1 MTEHLKTRPTP
12 QLSLPIEVDREPGS
26 EKSSSASQRNGTIT
40 PANFSIDRILEE
52 LNDEQRE
59 AVQHPNGPLAIIAGA
74 GTGKTRVI
82 TYRIAYLIAAKLAKP
97 KEILALTFTDKAA
110 AEMEERVDVLVPYSY
125 TDMTISTF
133 HSFGDKL
140 IREFAVDLG
149 LNPDFKLMMQAE
161 QALFLRE
168 HLFKLPLKHY
178 RPLSNPTKFLDD
190 LLRHFSRAKDEDI
203 SPVEYVEFAE
213 RQLAVARQQTAD
225 SIIILEAEK
234 QVELATGYEAYQKL
248 LVEFGVSDFGDQI
261 ALAIKLLRES
271 PDVRRRLQERF
282 RYILVDEF
290 QDTNYAQFQLVKELA
305 AGHCNLTVVA
315 DDDQSIYKFRGAAI
329 SNILNF
335 SSTYPDAKYV
345 VLNKNYR
352 STQAILDASY
362 KLIRHNDPD
371 RLEVK
376 QKINKK
382 LIGCELGGK
391 PVEHL
396 HFDTLSAEAEAVAEK
411 IAQKIADENFKPGD
425 FCILVRSNHAA
436 DPYLRA
442 LAEKKI
448 PYRFSGNRGLYQ
460 REEIRLLIAF
470 LKTLADPRDS
480 QSLYH
485 LALSEIYRMP
495 MADLQ
500 RCLGIHDRTHRPLIN
515 IFRQPDEGDWS
526 EPLSPEGRVTIAKVV
541 ADHDKYLE
549 KSRQLPAYV
558 LIYHFLKDTGY
569 LNRLAAGESVESD
582 YKLRNLAKFFNTVQ
596 NYANFTSSGDA
607 AFFAQHLDL
616 MRDFGDDPGL
626 ADADLDEEAVQVL
639 TIHKAKGL
647 EFPVVFMVGLVA
659 RKFPTDMRQSTIELP
674 EALIKDKLPE
684 GDFHLQ
690 EERRLFYVGMT
701 RAQRELYLT
710 SSRDHGG
717 AKLKKVSLFVHE
729 AVDHAHADEDYL
741 KCSPLESLARFEMTP
756 IEFPTEDGAIPADQ
770 ILTLDSHKID
780 DYLTCPLKYKYAKI
794 LRVPLEVHHAI
805 IYGKAIHEAVRV
817 YNQRKLQGR
826 PVTPDDLIRV
836 FKTNW
841 RSEGFISREHEDQRF
856 AYGQEVLKRFFAQQ
870 EANGTIPTYVE
881 EQFKFRVG
889 NNLIVGRWDRID
901 ELSDG
906 GIFVTDYK
914 SSEVTDPD
922 KVRDQTVKSRQLR
935 LYALAYEARFGRP
948 VTGWRLH
955 FLDTGFIGEA
965 SRKERLLKK
974 TEEDILKAA
983 AGIRRRDYSP
993 DPGPVKCPFCAYQ
1006 DICPAAER

>member
-1 MTEHLKTRPTP
+1 MKTRVTP
-12 QLSLPIEVDREPGS
+12 QLSLPIEFADEP
-26 EKSSSASQRNGTIT
+26 SSTAVPGHGTIT
-40 PANFSIDRILEE
+40 PANFSIDRILEA

-59 AVQHPNGPLAIIAGA
+59 AVRHPAGPLAIIAGA

-97 KEILALTFTDKAA
+97 KEILALTFTEKAA

-140 IREFAVDLG
+140 VREFAVDLG
-149 LNPDFKLMMQAE
+149 LDPDFKLMAQAE

-203 SPVEYVEFAE
+203 SPAEYVEFAIKN
-213 RQLAVARQQTAD
+213 LAAARQQTAD
-225 SIIILEAEK
+225 PALVLNAEK
-234 QVELATGYEAYQKL
+234 QLELAQCYEAYQKL
-248 LVEFGVSDFGDQI
+248 LLQSSVSDFGDQI
-261 ALAIKLLRES
+261 TLAVRLLRES
-271 PDVRRRLQERF
+271 PDVRRRLQERY

-305 AGHCNLTVVA
+305 AGHCNITVVA

-335 SSTYPDAKYV
+335 SDTYSGAKYV

-376 QKINKK
+376 QQINKK
-382 LIGCELGGK
+382 LIGSAVRSGK

-396 HFDTLSAEAEAVAEK
+396 HFDALSTEAEAVAEM
-411 IAQKIADENFKPGD
+411 IARKVANDQLKYGD
-425 FCILVRSNHAA
+425 FCVLVRSNNSAER
-436 DPYLRA
+436 YLQA

-460 REEIRLLIAF
+460 REEIRLLVAF
-470 LKTLADPRDS
+470 LKTIADPRDS

-485 LALSEIYRMP
+485 LALSEIYRLP
-495 MADLQ
+495 MQDLQ
-500 RCLGIHDRTHRPLIN
+500 LALGVHDRTHRPLIG
-515 IFRQPDEGDWS
+515 ILRKPDEFEWS
-526 EPLSPEGRVTIAKVV
+526 EPLSAEGRVTMAKIVS
-541 ADHDKYLE
+541 DHDKYLE
-549 KSRQLPAYV
+549 KSRQLPAYA
-558 LIYHFLKDTGY
+558 LLYHFLKDTGY
-569 LNRLAAGESVESD
+569 LSRLAAGESAESE

-626 ADADLDEEAVQVL
+626 ADADLDEDAVHVL

-659 RKFPTDMRQSTIELP
+659 KKFPTEGRRSTIELP

-710 SSRDHGG
+710 SARDHGG

-729 AVDHAHADEDYL
+729 AVDHARADEDYL
-741 KCSPLESLARFEMTP
+741 KRSPLETLAHFEMTP
-756 IEFPTEDGAIPADQ
+756 EDFFPLGGTIPPEQ
-770 ILTLDSHKID
+770 MLTLDSHKID
-780 DYLTCPLKYKYAKI
+780 DYLTCPLKYKYARI
-794 LRVPLEVHHAI
+794 LRVPLEVHHTI
-805 IYGKAIHEAVRV
+805 IYGKAIHEAIRE
-817 YNQRKLQGR
+817 YNQRKLQNR
-826 PVTPDDLIRV
+826 AVTEDDLIRA
-836 FKTNW
+836 FKANW
-841 RSEGFISREHEDQRF
+841 RSEGFISREHEDQRL
-856 AYGQEVLKRFFAQQ
+856 AYGQEVLKEFFAQQ
-870 EANGTIPTYVE
+870 EAGGARPTYVE
-881 EQFKFRVG
+881 EPFKLRLD
-889 NNLIVGRWDRID
+889 NNLIVGRWDRVD
-901 ELSDG
+901 ESGDG
-906 GIFVTDYK
+906 SAYVIDYK
-914 SSEVTDPD
+914 SSDVNEPE
-922 KVRDQTVKSRQLR
+922 KAREQTVKSRQLR
-935 LYALAYEARFGRP
+935 LYALAYEARFNRP

-955 FLDTGFIGEA
+955 FLDTGLIGES
-965 SRKERLLKK
+965 SRKARLLEK
-974 TEEDILKAA
+974 TKEDVLRAA
-983 AGIRRRDYSP
+983 EGIRRRDYAP
-993 DPGPVKCPFCAYQ
+993 DPGPMKCPFCAYQ

>member
-1 MTEHLKTRPTP
+1 MKTRFTP
-12 QLSLPIEVDREPGS
+12 QLSLPIEVDG
-26 EKSSSASQRNGTIT
+26 EKTADAKPSNFAPHQDQGAVT

-52 LNDEQRE
+52 LNDAQRE
-59 AVQHPNGPLAIIAGA
+59 AVQHPAGPLAIIAGA

-82 TYRIAYLIAAKLAKP
+82 TFRIAYLIAAKLAKP
-97 KEILALTFTDKAA
+97 NEILALTFTDKAA

-125 TDMTISTF
+125 TDMTIATF
-133 HSFGDKL
+133 HSFGDSL
-140 IREFAVDLG
+140 VREFAVDLG
-149 LNPDFKLMMQAE
+149 LDPDFKLMTQAE

-178 RPLSNPTKFLDD
+178 RPLSNPTKFLHD

-203 SPVEYVEFAE
+203 SPAEYLEFAE
-213 RQLAVARQQTAD
+213 KNLAAARQQSDDAAL
-225 SIIILEAEK
+225 ILEAEK
-234 QVELATGYEAYQKL
+234 QVELAKCYEAYQKL
-248 LVEFGVSDFGDQI
+248 LVEASLSDFGDQI
-261 ALAIKLLRES
+261 THAIRLLRES
-271 PDVRRRLQERF
+271 PDVRRRLQQRY

-305 AGHCNLTVVA
+305 AAHRNITVVA

-335 SSTYPDAKYV
+335 SDTYPDAKYV
-345 VLNKNYR
+345 VLTQNYR

-382 LIGCELGGK
+382 LVGRVPGGK

-396 HFDTLSAEAEAVAEK
+396 HFDTLSAEAEAVAET
-411 IAQKIADENFKPGD
+411 IRQKIASEQFKYGD
-425 FCILVRSNHAA
+425 FCILVRSNSAA

-448 PYRFSGNRGLYQ
+448 PHRFSGTRGLYQ

-500 RCLGIHDRTHRPLIN
+500 PCLSLHDRTNHPLIS
-515 IFRQPDEGDWS
+515 IFRKPAEFEWS
-526 EPLSPEGRVTIAKVV
+526 EPLSAEGRVTMAKIVS
-541 ADHDKYLE
+541 DHDKYLE
-549 KSRQLPAYV
+549 KSRQLPAYA
-558 LIYHFLKDTGY
+558 LLYHFLKDTGY
-569 LNRLAAGESVESD
+569 LSRLAAGESAESD

-596 NYANFTSSGDA
+596 NYSHFTASGDA
-607 AFFAQHLDL
+607 AFFAKHLDL

-626 ADADLDEEAVQVL
+626 ADADLDEDAVHVL

-659 RKFPTDMRQSTIELP
+659 QKFPTAKRNSTIELP
-674 EALIKDKLPE
+674 EALIKDHLPE
-684 GDFHLQ
+684 GDSHLQ

-717 AKLKKVSLFVHE
+717 AKPRKVSRFVHE

-741 KCSPLESLARFEMTP
+741 KRSPLESLARFELTP
-756 IEFPTEDGAIPADQ
+756 QEMPPADGVIPADQ
-770 ILTLDSHKID
+770 LLTLDSHKID
-780 DYLTCPLKYKYAKI
+780 DYLTCPLKYKYARI
-794 LRVPLEVHHAI
+794 LRVPIEMHHTI
-805 IYGKAIHEAVRV
+805 IYGKAIHEAVRK
-817 YNQRKLQGR
+817 YNQCKLQNQ
-826 PVTPDDLIRV
+826 PVSEDDLLRV
-836 FKTNW
+836 FKANW
-841 RSEGFISREHEDQRF
+841 HSEGFISREHEDQRF

-870 EANGTIPTYVE
+870 EAGGTVPAYVE
-881 EQFKFRVG
+881 EQFKFRLG

-901 ELSDG
+901 ELPDG
-906 GIFVTDYK
+906 SVYVIDYK
-914 SSEVTDPD
+914 SSEVNDPE
-922 KVRDQTVKSRQLR
+922 KVREQTVKSLQLR
-935 LYALAYEARFGRP
+935 LYAIAYEQRFNRP

-955 FLDTGFIGEA
+955 FLDTGLIGESPHKA
-965 SRKERLLKK
+965 QLLEKTKK
-974 TEEDILKAA
+974 DVLKAA
-983 AGIRRRDYSP
+983 EGIRQRDYTP
-993 DPGPVKCPFCAYQ
+993 DPGPVKCPSCAYQ

>member
-1 MTEHLKTRPTP
+1 MEMDGEQAGTKTVAPPNR
-12 QLSLPIEVDREPGS
+12 
-26 EKSSSASQRNGTIT
+26 TIT
-40 PANFSIDRILEE
+40 PANFSVDRLLEE
-52 LNDEQRE
+52 LNDEQRK
-59 AVQHPNGPLAIIAGA
+59 AVQHPAGPLAIIAGA

-133 HSFGDKL
+133 HSCGDKL
-140 IREFAVDLG
+140 VREFAVDLG
-149 LNPDFKLMMQAE
+149 LDPDFKLMAQAE

-178 RPLSNPTKFLDD
+178 RPLSNPTKFLHD
-190 LLRHFSRAKDEDI
+190 LLRHFGRAKDEDI
-203 SPVEYVEFAE
+203 SPAAYLDLATK
-213 RQLAVARQQTAD
+213 QMAVAQQQTED
-225 SIIILEAEK
+225 PTLILAAEK
-234 QVELATGYEAYQKL
+234 QLELAKCYEAYQKL
-248 LVEFGVSDFGDQI
+248 SIASSVTDFGDQI
-261 ALAIKLLRES
+261 ALAIRLLRDA
-271 PDVRRRLQERF
+271 PDVRRRLQERY

-305 AGHCNLTVVA
+305 DGHHNLTVVA

-335 SSTYPDAKYV
+335 SGTYPDAKYV

-352 STQAILDASY
+352 STQVILDASY

-382 LIGCELGGK
+382 LVGREPGGK

-396 HFDTLSAEAEAVAEK
+396 HYDTLSGEAEALANL
-411 IAQKIADENFKPGD
+411 IAQKIAQENYKYGD
-425 FCILVRSNHAA
+425 FCILVRSNGAA
-436 DPYLRA
+436 DPYLRG

-470 LKTLADPRDS
+470 LKTIADPRDS

-495 MADLQ
+495 MQDLQ
-500 RCLGIHDRTHRPLIN
+500 LGLGVHTRTHRPLLG
-515 IFRQPDEGDWS
+515 IFRKPEEFEWS
-526 EPLSPEGRVTIAKVV
+526 APERALGPLSAEGRVTMAKIVS
-541 ADHDKYLE
+541 DHDKYIE
-549 KSRQLPAYV
+549 KARQLPAYA
-558 LIYHFLKDTGY
+558 LLYHYLKDTGY
-569 LNRLAAGESVESD
+569 LNRLAAGESAESD

-596 NYANFTSSGDA
+596 NYTNFTSTGDA

-626 ADADLDEEAVQVL
+626 ADADLDEDAVQVL

-647 EFPVVFMVGLVA
+647 EFPIVFMAGLVA
-659 RKFPTDMRQSTIELP
+659 RKFPTDARHSTIELP
-674 EALIKDKLPE
+674 DALIKEHLPE

-717 AKLKKVSLFVHE
+717 AKPKKVSLFVHE

-741 KCSPLESLARFEMTP
+741 KRSPLESLAQFDVKP
-756 IEFPTEDGAIPADQ
+756 EDFSPAEGAIPPEQ
-770 ILTLDSHKID
+770 MLTLDAHKID
-780 DYLTCPLKYKYAKI
+780 DYLTCPLKYKYARI
-794 LRVPLEVHHAI
+794 LRVPLEVHHTV
-805 IYGKAIHEAVRV
+805 IYGKAIHEAIRE
-817 YNQRKLQGR
+817 YNQRKLQNR
-826 PVTPDDLIRV
+826 PVSAEDLLRV
-836 FKTNW
+836 FKANW

-856 AYGQEVLKRFFAQQ
+856 AYGQEVLKKFFAQQ
-870 EANGTIPTYVE
+870 EAGDAIPKYVE
-881 EQFKFRVG
+881 EPFKFRLG
-889 NNLIVGRWDRID
+889 NNQIAGRWDRVD
-901 ELSDG
+901 EPAAGEVYL
-906 GIFVTDYK
+906 IDYK
-914 SSEVTDPD
+914 SSDVNDPE
-922 KVRDQTVKSRQLR
+922 KARVQTVSSRQMR
-935 LYALAYEARFGRP
+935 IYALAYEARFSRP
-948 VTGWRLH
+948 ITGWRLH
-955 FLDTGFIGEA
+955 FLDTGLIGE
-965 SRKERLLKK
+965 SSFKERLLEK
-974 TEEDILKAA
+974 TKEDILKAA
-983 AGIRRRDYSP
+983 AGIRRRDYTP
-993 DPGPVKCPFCAYQ
+993 DPGPTKCKYCAYQ
-1006 DICPAAER
+1006 DICPVAEG

>member
-1 MTEHLKTRPTP
+1 LKSRFAP
-12 QLSLPIEVDREPGS
+12 QLSLPIVFDDGQPS
-26 EKSSSASQRNGTIT
+26 TVAPQNGTVA
-40 PANFSIDRILEE
+40 PANFSSDRILEE
-52 LNDEQRE
+52 LNAEQRE
-59 AVQHPNGPLAIIAGA
+59 AVQHPAGPLAIIAGA

-97 KEILALTFTDKAA
+97 KEILSLTFTDKAA

-133 HSFGDKL
+133 HAFGDKL
-140 IREFAVDLG
+140 VREFAVDLG
-149 LNPDFKLMMQAE
+149 LDPDFKLMASTE

-203 SPVEYVEFAE
+203 SPTEYVEFAIKN
-213 RQLAVARQQTAD
+213 LAAARQQNPTGVAAD
-225 SIIILEAEK
+225 PALILNAEK
-234 QVELATGYEAYQKL
+234 QLELAQCYEAYQKL
-248 LVEFGVSDFGDQI
+248 LLQSSVSDFGDQI
-261 ALAIKLLRES
+261 TLAIRLLRES
-271 PDVRRRLQERF
+271 PDVRRRLQERY

-290 QDTNYAQFQLVKELA
+290 QDTNYAQFLLVKELA
-305 AGHCNLTVVA
+305 AGQRNITVVA

-335 SSTYPDAKYV
+335 NDTYSDAKYV

-382 LIGCELGGK
+382 LIGRELGGK

-396 HFDTLSAEAEAVAEK
+396 HFDTLSAEAEAVAEM
-411 IAQKIADENFKPGD
+411 IAQKVAGNQLKYGD
-425 FCILVRSNHAA
+425 FCVLVRSNNSA
-436 DPYLRA
+436 DRYLQA

-470 LKTLADPRDS
+470 LKTIADPRDS
-480 QSLYH
+480 QRLYH

-495 MADLQ
+495 MQDLQ
-500 RCLGIHDRTHRPLIN
+500 RCLDVHNSTHRPLIG
-515 IFRQPDEGDWS
+515 IFRKPNEFEWS
-526 EPLSPEGRVTIAKVV
+526 ESLSAEGRVTMAKIVS
-541 ADHDKYLE
+541 DHDKYLE
-549 KSRQLPAYV
+549 KSRQLPAYA
-558 LIYHFLKDTGY
+558 LLYHFLKDTGY
-569 LNRLAAGESVESD
+569 LSRLAAGESAESE

-607 AFFAQHLDL
+607 AFFAQHLEL

-626 ADADLDEEAVQVL
+626 ADADLDEDAVHVL

-647 EFPVVFMVGLVA
+647 EFPVVFMAGLVA
-659 RKFPTDMRQSTIELP
+659 KKFPTEARRSTIELP

-729 AVDHAHADEDYL
+729 AVDHARADEDYL
-741 KCSPLESLARFEMTP
+741 KRSPLETLAHFEMTP
-756 IEFPTEDGAIPADQ
+756 EDFSPAGGVIPAEQ
-770 ILTLDSHKID
+770 ILTLDAHKID
-780 DYLTCPLKYKYAKI
+780 DYLTCPLKYKYARI
-794 LRVPLEVHHAI
+794 LRVPLEVHHTI
-805 IYGKAIHEAVRV
+805 IYGKAIHEAIRE
-817 YNQRKLQGR
+817 YNQRKLQNR
-826 PVTPDDLIRV
+826 PVAEDDLIRA
-836 FKTNW
+836 FKAYW
-841 RSEGFISREHEDQRF
+841 RSEGFISREHEEQRF
-856 AYGQEVLKRFFAQQ
+856 AYGQEVLKNFFVQQ
-870 EANGTIPTYVE
+870 ETGGARPTYVE
-881 EQFKFRVG
+881 EPFKLRLD
-889 NNLIVGRWDRID
+889 NNLIVGRWDRV
-901 ELSDG
+901 EESGDG
-906 GIFVTDYK
+906 SAYIIDYK
-914 SSEVTDPD
+914 SSDVNEPE
-922 KVRDQTVKSRQLR
+922 KAREQTVKSRQLR
-935 LYALAYEARFGRP
+935 LYALAYEARFNRP

-955 FLDTGFIGEA
+955 FLDTGLTGE
-965 SRKERLLKK
+965 SPRKARLLEK
-974 TEEDILKAA
+974 TKEDVLQAA
-983 AGIRRRDYSP
+983 EGIRRRDYAP
-993 DPGPVKCPFCAYQ
+993 DPGPMKCPFCAYQ

>member
-1 MTEHLKTRPTP
+1 LKPRSAP
-12 QLSLPIEVDREPGS
+12 QLSLPIEFDDEP
-26 EKSSSASQRNGTIT
+26 SAPAAPRPETVT
-40 PANFSIDRILEE
+40 PANFSIDRILAE

-59 AVQHPNGPLAIIAGA
+59 AVQHPAGPLAIIAGA

-110 AEMEERVDVLVPYSY
+110 AEMEERVDVHVPYSY
-125 TDMTISTF
+125 TDMTIATF

-140 IREFAVDLG
+140 VREFAVDLG
-149 LNPDFKLMMQAE
+149 LDPDFKLMRQAE

-178 RPLSNPTKFLDD
+178 RPLSNPTKFLED

-203 SPVEYVEFAE
+203 SPADYVAFAE
-213 RQLAVARQQTAD
+213 NHLAATLQQTD
-225 SIIILEAEK
+225 DPVKILQAEK
-234 QVELATGYEAYQKL
+234 PLELAKCYAAYQKL
-248 LVEFGVSDFGDQI
+248 SIAASVTDFGDQI
-261 ALAIKLLRES
+261 ALAIRLLRES
-271 PDVRRRLQERF
+271 PDVRRRLQERY
-282 RYILVDEF
+282 RHVLVDEF

-305 AGHCNLTVVA
+305 AGHRNLTVVA

-335 SSTYPDAKYV
+335 DDTYPGAKYV

-376 QKINKK
+376 RQINKK
-382 LIGCELGGK
+382 LIGRAPGGK
-391 PVEHL
+391 AVEHL
-396 HFDTLSAEAEAVAEK
+396 HFDTLSAEAEAVAEM
-411 IAQKIADENFKPGD
+411 IAQKVAGADFKYGD
-425 FCILVRSNHAA
+425 FCVLVRSNNAA

-460 REEIRLLIAF
+460 REEIRLLLAF
-470 LKTLADPRDS
+470 LKTVADSRDS

-500 RCLGIHDRTHRPLIN
+500 LSLGVHDRTHRPLLG
-515 IFRQPDEGDWS
+515 IFRKPDEFEWS
-526 EPLSPEGRVTIAKVV
+526 EPLSAEGRMTMAKIVS
-541 ADHDKYLE
+541 DHDKYLE
-549 KSRQLPAYV
+549 KSRQLPAYA
-558 LIYHFLKDTGY
+558 LLYHFLKDTGY
-569 LNRLAAGESVESD
+569 LSRLAAGESAESD

-596 NYANFTSSGDA
+596 SYSNFTTSGDA
-607 AFFAQHLDL
+607 AFFARHLDL

-626 ADADLDEEAVQVL
+626 ADADLDEDAVQVL

-659 RKFPTDMRQSTIELP
+659 KKFPTEARHSTIELP
-674 EALIKDKLPE
+674 DALIKDKLPE
-684 GDFHLQ
+684 GDFHIQ

-701 RAQRELYLT
+701 RAQDELYLT
-710 SSRDHGG
+710 SARDHGG
-717 AKLKKVSLFVHE
+717 AKARKVSLFVHE

-741 KCSPLESLARFEMTP
+741 KRSPLESLAQFDVKP
-756 IEFPTEDGAIPADQ
+756 EDFSPAEGAIPPEQ
-770 ILTLDSHKID
+770 MLTLDAHKID
-780 DYLTCPLKYKYAKI
+780 DYLTCPLKYKYARI
-794 LRVPLEVHHAI
+794 LRVPLEVHHTV
-805 IYGKAIHEAVRV
+805 IYGKAIHEAIRE
-817 YNQRKLQGR
+817 YNQRKLQNR
-826 PVTPDDLIRV
+826 PVSADDLLRV
-836 FKTNW
+836 FKANW

-856 AYGQEVLKRFFAQQ
+856 AYGQEVLKKFFAQQ
-870 EANGTIPTYVE
+870 EAGGAIPKYVE
-881 EQFKFRVG
+881 EPFKFRLG
-889 NNLIVGRWDRID
+889 NNQIAGRWDRVD
-901 ELSDG
+901 EPAAGEVYL
-906 GIFVTDYK
+906 IDYK
-914 SSEVTDPD
+914 SSDVNDPE
-922 KVRDQTVKSRQLR
+922 KARMQTVSSRQLR
-935 LYALAYEARFGRP
+935 IYALAYEARFGRP

-955 FLDTGFIGEA
+955 FLDTGLIGEA
-965 SRKERLLKK
+965 SLKERLLEK
-974 TEEDILKAA
+974 TKEDILKAA
-983 AGIRRRDYSP
+983 AGIRRRDYAP
-993 DPGPVKCPFCAYQ
+993 DPGPMKCKYCAYQ